1 MSWQDER
8 LGNVQE
14 EVTSADAEGESSR
27 GAKLTGGKTLLR
39 VATGPACGT
48 STEEAEPSSMG
59 GDTLYCVACE
69 EVAEPSSI
77 RGDTLFCVTCGV
89 EVEPRSKDEPSSMRL
104 SCAAED

>member
-1 MSWQDER
+1 MSRQDER

-27 GAKLTGGKTLLR
+27 GAKLTGGEKTLLR

-59 GDTLYCVACE
+59 GDTLYCVACGE
-69 EVAEPSSI
+69 IAEPSSI
-77 RGDTLFCVTCGV
+77 RGDTLYQKGTADDLQ
-89 EVEPRSKDEPSSMRL
+89 PYWS
-104 SCAAED
+104 

>member
-14 EVTSADAEGESSR
+14 EITSADAEGESSR
-27 GAKLTGGKTLLR
+27 GAKLTGEEKTLLR
-39 VATGPACGT
+39 VAIGPTCGT

-69 EVAEPSSI
+69 EIAEPSSI
-77 RGDTLFCVTCGV
+77 
-89 EVEPRSKDEPSSMRL
+89 
-104 SCAAED
+104 